1 MPDEPE
7 QPESSAAELPPVS
20 PADAPTQPGCYLMKD
35 AAGHIL
41 YVGKAKNL
49 RARIRSYCNE
59 TDTRA
64 NVKFLM
70 RRVASVDYLVV
81 ATEKE
86 ALLLENSLIKQHRP
100 RYNVRLKDDKT
111 YLSLRINPHD
121 DFPRITVVRRF
132 HRDGARYF
140 GPYHDSTA
148 ARKTLR
154 QIQRLFP
161 LRTCSDAVLRNR
173 TRPCLYHQ
181 MGQCLAPCVGMV
193 VRAAYHEIVE
203 QVLLVLDGRSADL
216 KTQLLEKI
224 RTLAGELRFEEAAA
238 LRDRLHDLGSTLERQ
253 RTVTTG
259 SVEDRD
265 VFGTHTEGR
274 FTELQVLFYRGG
286 KLLGGRS
293 WSFDAHDMP
302 LGEVLGSFLLQY
314 YDTAPVV
321 PREVIVPVEIDEA
334 EVLAALLSEKRGAR
348 VDILCPQ
355 RGEKL
360 KLVELAARNAERSA
374 AEKRMADRAADDA
387 LELIQ
392 KTLRLPRLPERI
404 ECFDV
409 STTQG
414 DRTVASMAVFEHGE
428 PAKQR
433 YRKYAMRDV
442 EGQDDFASLRE
453 ALTRRYT
460 RAIAENDLPDL
471 VLIDGGRGQLGVA
484 AAVLRDLGLDDLPH
498 ASIAKSKPEDGGTHS
513 PERFFLPGRVNPVIP
528 PQNGP
533 VVRVLARLRDEAH
546 RFAVTYHRQK
556 RSKALLA
563 SALLG
568 VPGLGPKRAKALL
581 GALGSVARIRAA
593 SLAEIAAVPG
603 FSEKLAR
610 VIVEHLQQSGTVK
623 VLTGVPGG
631 EPGGEST

>member
-1 MPDEPE
+1 MSDDVE
-7 QPESSAAELPPVS
+7 QPENDAVELPQVN

-35 AAGHIL
+35 GAGHIL
-41 YVGKAKNL
+41 YVGKAVNL
-49 RARIRSYCNE
+49 RQRIRSYVNE
-59 TDTRA
+59 SDTRA
-64 NVKFLM
+64 NVRFLM
-70 RRVASVDYLVV
+70 RRVASIDYLVV
-81 ATEKE
+81 ETEKE
-86 ALLLENSLIKQHRP
+86 ALLLENSLIKQHKP

-111 YLSLRINPHD
+111 YLSLRIDPRE

-132 HRDGARYF
+132 QRDGARHF
-140 GPYHDSTA
+140 GPYHDATA

-161 LRTCSDAVLRNR
+161 LRLCSDIVLNNR

-181 MGQCLAPCVGMV
+181 MGQCLAPCVGLV
-193 VRAAYHEIVE
+193 DRAAYHEIVE
-203 QVLLVLDGRSADL
+203 QVMLVLEGRSAE
-216 KTQLLEKI
+216 LENRLMQKI
-224 RTLAGELRFEEAAA
+224 RALADELRFEEAAA
-238 LRDRLHDLGSTLERQ
+238 LRDRLRDLGSTLERQ
-253 RTVTTG
+253 RTVVAG

-265 VFGTHTEGR
+265 VFGVHAEGR

-293 WSFDAHDMP
+293 WSFDAHDVP
-302 LGEVLGSFLLQY
+302 LPEVLGSFLLQY
-314 YDTAPVV
+314 YDTAPVL
-321 PREVIVPVEIDEA
+321 PREVIVPVEIDES
-334 EVLAALLSEKRGAR
+334 EVLASLLSEKRGAK
-348 VDILCPQ
+348 VEILHPQ

-360 KLVELAARNAERSA
+360 KLVELATRNAERSA
-374 AEKRMADRAADDA
+374 SEKKMADKAAKDA

-392 KTLRLPRLPERI
+392 KTLKLPRLPERI

-414 DRTVASMAVFEHGE
+414 EKTVASMAVFEGGV

-433 YRKYAMRDV
+433 YRKYAIRSV

-453 ALTRRYT
+453 ALMRRYT
-460 RAIAENDLPDL
+460 RAMAENDLPDL

-484 AAVLRDLGLDDLPH
+484 DAVLKDLGLEDLPH
-498 ASIAKSKPEDGGTHS
+498 ASIAKSRPEDGGTHS

-533 VVRVLARLRDEAH
+533 VVRTLARLRDEAH
-546 RFAVTYHRQK
+546 RFAVTFHRQK
-556 RSKALLA
+556 RSKAVLA
-563 SALLG
+563 SVLLG

-581 GALGSVARIRAA
+581 TALGSVARIRAA
-593 SLAEIAAVPG
+593 SAVEIAAVPG

-610 VIVEHLQQSGTVK
+610 VVAEHLQQSGPVGA
-623 VLTGVPGG
+623 LTGIP
-631 EPGGEST
+631 EGESGGTPS

>member
-1 MPDEPE
+1 MSEELE
-7 QPESSAAELPPVS
+7 QPATDAAELPPVN

-41 YVGKAKNL
+41 YVGKAINL
-49 RARIRSYCNE
+49 RQRIRSYVNE

-64 NVKFLM
+64 NVRFLM
-70 RRVASVDYLVV
+70 RRVASIDYLVV

-86 ALLLENSLIKQHRP
+86 ALLLENSLIKQHKP

-111 YLSLRINPHD
+111 YLSLRLNPHE
-121 DFPRITVVRRF
+121 DFPRITIVRRF
-132 HRDGARYF
+132 QRDGARYF
-140 GPYHDSTA
+140 GPYHDATA

-161 LRTCSDAVLRNR
+161 MRLCSDNVLHNR
-173 TRPCLYHQ
+173 TRPCLYYQ
-181 MGQCLAPCVGMV
+181 MGQCLAPCVGLV
-193 VRAAYHEIVE
+193 NREAYHELVE
-203 QVLLVLDGRSADL
+203 QVMLVLEGRSTEL
-216 KTQLLEKI
+216 EKRLMEKI
-224 RTLAGELRFEEAAA
+224 RALADALRFEEAAA
-238 LRDRLHDLGSTLERQ
+238 LRDRLRDLGLTLERQ
-253 RTVTTG
+253 RTVVAG

-265 VFGTHTEGR
+265 VFGVHTEGR

-293 WSFDAHDMP
+293 WSFEAHDMP
-302 LGEVLGSFLLQY
+302 LAEVLGSFLLQY

-321 PREVIVPVEIDEA
+321 PREVIVPVEVDEA
-334 EVLAALLSEKRGAR
+334 EVLAALLSEKRNGR
-348 VDILCPQ
+348 VEILFPQ
-355 RGEKL
+355 RGDKL
-360 KLVELAARNAERSA
+360 KLVELATRNAERSA
-374 AEKRMADRAADDA
+374 AEKKMADKAAKDA

-392 KTLRLPRLPERI
+392 KTLKLPRLPERI

-414 DRTVASMAVFEHGE
+414 DKTVASMAVFEGGL

-433 YRKYAMRDV
+433 YRKYAMRSV

-453 ALTRRYT
+453 ALMRRYT
-460 RAIAENDLPDL
+460 RAVEENDLPDL

-484 AAVLRDLGLDDLPH
+484 DAVLKDLGLDDLPH
-498 ASIAKSKPEDGGTHS
+498 ASIAKSRPEEGGSQS
-513 PERFFLPGRVNPVIP
+513 PERFFLPGRVNPIIP
-528 PQNGP
+528 PQHGP
-533 VVRVLARLRDEAH
+533 VVRTLARLRDEAH

-556 RSKALLA
+556 RSKAVLS

-581 GALGSVARIRAA
+581 TALGSVARIRGA
-593 SLAEIAAVPG
+593 SPAEIAAVPG

-610 VIVEHLQQSGTVK
+610 VVVQHLQQSGSAEA
-623 VLTGVPGG
+623 LTGTPERESGG
-631 EPGGEST
+631 TPS

>member
-7 QPESSAAELPPVS
+7 QPESEVPETPSVS

-35 AAGHIL
+35 AGGHIL

-70 RRVASVDYLVV
+70 RRVASIEYLVV
-81 ATEKE
+81 ATDKE
-86 ALLLENSLIKQHRP
+86 ALLLENSLIKQHKP

-111 YLSLRINPHD
+111 YLSLRINPHE
-121 DFPRITVVRRF
+121 DFPRITIVRRF

-140 GPYHDSTA
+140 GPYHDATA

-161 LRTCSDAVLRNR
+161 LRTCSDAVLANR

-181 MGQCLAPCVGMV
+181 MGQCPAPCAGLIG
-193 VRAAYHEIVE
+193 REAYHEIAG
-203 QVLLVLDGRSADL
+203 QVMLVLEGRSADL
-216 KTQLLEKI
+216 EKRLLEKI
-224 RTLAGELRFEEAAA
+224 RALAAELRFEEAAV

-293 WSFDAHDMP
+293 WSFEAHDMP
-302 LGEVLGSFLLQY
+302 PGEVLGSFLLQY

-321 PREVIVPVEIDEA
+321 PREVIVPVEMDEA
-334 EVLAALLSEKRGAR
+334 EVLAALLSEKRNAK
-348 VDILCPQ
+348 VDILFPQ

-360 KLVELAARNAERSA
+360 KLVELAARNAARSA
-374 AEKRMADRAADDA
+374 AEKKMADRAAGDA
-387 LELIQ
+387 LEQIQ

-404 ECFDV
+404 ECFDI

-414 DRTVASMAVFEHGE
+414 CQTVASMAVFEHGA

-433 YRKYAMRDV
+433 YRKYAMRSV

-471 VLIDGGRGQLGVA
+471 VLIDGGRGQLAVVN
-484 AAVLRDLGLDDLPH
+484 AVLRDLGLDDLPH
-498 ASIAKSKPEDGGTHS
+498 ASIAKSRAEDGGDRS

-546 RFAVTYHRQK
+546 RFAVTYHRRK
-556 RSKALLA
+556 RSKAMLA
-563 SALLG
+563 GALPD

-581 GALGSVARIRAA
+581 VALGSVARVRAA
-593 SLAEIAAVPG
+593 SVSEIAALPG
-603 FSEKLAR
+603 FSKKLAL
-610 VIVEHLQQSGTVK
+610 VIVEHLQQSGSVK
-623 VLTGVPGG
+623 ALTGVPGG